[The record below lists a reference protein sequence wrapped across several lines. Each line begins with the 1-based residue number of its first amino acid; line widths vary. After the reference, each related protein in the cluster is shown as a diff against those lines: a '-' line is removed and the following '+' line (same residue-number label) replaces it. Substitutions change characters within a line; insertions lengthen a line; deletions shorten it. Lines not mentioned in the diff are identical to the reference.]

1 MQDHFV
7 ATGHDETTP
16 SATFTFIRRR
26 GAVYAVTCR
35 HVVDALAHLP
45 ADRRPHFPTL
55 AIQLGRSFLNL
66 SGFGPQGFHHALRC
80 PSADPDGADIAIAP
94 LDNYW
99 ELLASRKNK
108 IAIDLDNWHE
118 PDWSHVRYCAAAGY
132 LNEHKRTFSTGD
144 GDKIA
149 NQLAVVVA
157 EVSSAIGR
165 SERRF
170 TLSSQL
176 SQPHGYYFSGLSGGP
191 VYAIEGDQQR
201 EVPDGELFPIGI
213 IFEGFP
219 AGQQPSKTEID
230 PLRSSSYLT
239 GHDLFLRALTL
250 APEFFDEWLQ
260 HCGF

>member
-1 MQDHFV
+1 MQDHFL
-7 ATGHDETTP
+7 ATGHDERTP
-16 SATFTFIRRR
+16 SATFTFVRRR

-35 HVVDALAHLP
+35 HVVDALANLP

-55 AIQLGRSFLNL
+55 AIQLERSFLNL
-66 SGFGPQGFHHALRC
+66 SGFGPQGFGRALRC
-80 PSADPDGADIAIAP
+80 PSAGPDGADIAIAP
-94 LDNYW
+94 LDTYW
-99 ELLASRKNK
+99 ELLATRKNK

-118 PDWSHVRYCAAAGY
+118 PDWSRVKYCAAAGY
-132 LNEHKRTFSTGD
+132 PNEHKRILSTGD
-144 GDKIA
+144 GDKVA

-157 EVSSAIGR
+157 EVSSAIGC

-176 SQPHGYYFSGLSGGP
+176 AQPHGYYFCGLSGGP
-191 VYAIEGDQQR
+191 VYAIEGNQQR
-201 EVPDGELFPIGI
+201 EVQDEELFPIGI

-219 AGQQPSKTEID
+219 AGPRPSATETD
-230 PLRSSSYLT
+230 PLGSSSYLT

-260 HCGF
+260 QCGF